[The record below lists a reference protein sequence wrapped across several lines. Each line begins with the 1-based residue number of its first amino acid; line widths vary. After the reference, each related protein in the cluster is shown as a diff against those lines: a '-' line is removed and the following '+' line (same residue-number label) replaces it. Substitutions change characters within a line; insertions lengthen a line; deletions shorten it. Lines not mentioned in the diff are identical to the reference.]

1 MLKFI
6 PKSNV
11 NQRAFQV
18 FKEWTITDSN
28 YQVISSSLET
38 GLFET
43 GSANQ
48 QQNLYTH
55 PLYKSVQS
63 KYYNQ
68 DANPFTLFGDI
79 TDISDLASHRK
90 IGDTLYIVSI
100 PQLKYG
106 ERIKKGSVTFTD
118 LDNDIIYSDNSRGS
132 FGAET
137 PLYTLVS
144 IDYES
149 GAIVIKDN
157 DDEEFSG
164 TITSMDLETG
174 VSIMTFGSDTDSV
187 SIVIIDIQSGTLRT
201 SEPLDFDGLDIDQ
214 IIYGNIFYSDGL
226 LVFTNTP
233 AFSNYTCTYKSTKT
247 IYETEVFLNIKS
259 GEFNFSQN
267 PSAVDVTLSG
277 SYDFETTSVTNS
289 LPGGTVKIKE
299 VQDISLRN
307 AYYGSIGTSTGSWD
321 DYHNSSSIDPT
332 GSYLAPFIS
341 TIGLY
346 DKEGD
351 MVAVAKLP
359 QPIKNLPDYD
369 MNFIVRLDT

>member
-55 PLYKSVQS
+55 PLYKSLQS

-79 TDISDLASHRK
+79 TDISDLASHRR

-118 LDNDIIYSDNSRGS
+118 LDNDVIYSDNNRGS

-157 DDEEFSG
+157 DNEEFTG

-187 SIVIIDIQSGTLRT
+187 SIVKIDIQSGTLRT

-346 DKEGD
+346 DKDGD

>member
-1 MLKFI
+1 
-6 PKSNV
+6 
-11 NQRAFQV
+11 
-18 FKEWTITDSN
+18 
-28 YQVISSSLET
+28 
-38 GLFET
+38 
-43 GSANQ
+43 
-48 QQNLYTH
+48 
-55 PLYKSVQS
+55 
-63 KYYNQ
+63 
-68 DANPFTLFGDI
+68 
-79 TDISDLASHRK
+79 
-90 IGDTLYIVSI
+90 
-100 PQLKYG
+100 
-106 ERIKKGSVTFTD
+106 
-118 LDNDIIYSDNSRGS
+118 
-132 FGAET
+132 
-137 PLYTLVS
+137 
-144 IDYES
+144 
-149 GAIVIKDN
+149 
-157 DDEEFSG
+157 
-164 TITSMDLETG
+164 MDLETG

-187 SIVIIDIQSGTLRT
+187 SIVKIDIQSGTLRT

-346 DKEGD
+346 DKDGD